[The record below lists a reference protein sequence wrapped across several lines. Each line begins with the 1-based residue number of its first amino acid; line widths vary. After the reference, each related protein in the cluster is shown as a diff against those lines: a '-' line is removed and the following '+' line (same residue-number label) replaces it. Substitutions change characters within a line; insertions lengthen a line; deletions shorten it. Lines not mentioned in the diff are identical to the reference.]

1 MIEDS
6 KCPVINGAAHRHT
19 MRLIRGTRLI
29 WLFALVL
36 SLWVGL
42 DAGLLLAQSTTEK
55 HGETGSKCPVMG
67 KQAGPYRHTSAG
79 AMSVQ
84 ELVAESTEPEDTSSE
99 FR

>member
-6 KCPVINGAAHRHT
+6 KCPMINGAAYRHT

-42 DAGLLLAQSTTEK
+42 DAGFLLAQSATETW
-55 HGETGSKCPVMG
+55 GD
-67 KQAGPYRHTSAG
+67 R
-79 AMSVQ
+79 
-84 ELVAESTEPEDTSSE
+84 
-99 FR
+99 